1 MLEVNMDRR
10 LLLVLIGV
18 FAVIGVISKF
28 VVSISLKSLMKAAG
42 NMGKSSH
49 SLMRLVRAKYEHTC
63 MVSDRVQ
70 NVGVFVEKYIYE
82 YRIMRIRLHSWRRL
96 ERAAAWGC
104 LMAGLV
110 GAGIEYAF
118 MGMTDFVLQSAG
130 GGAAIGILLFLMR
143 VAMDEEYCLNVIRTY
158 MVDYLDNFC
167 ARKFEKTRELNN
179 PERPRPREEVPSP
192 ADPPEIL
199 PPVMP
204 EPYQQPEPY
213 RAPEAG
219 TAPEGLRMAERREYV
234 VGSRGERVI
243 DNRTSKWKEAVPGQ
257 AFADQTG
264 RQAEMAAGRITEEQM
279 GTAADRAME
288 EQAGTAAGRMT
299 EEQMGTVA
307 GRMTEGQMGTAAG
320 CMAEEQND
328 MAAGRGIDEK
338 AEAAALQAGGRGYD
352 RDRGIE
358 ERVERI
364 SERLMENIVETA
376 VADTKWAEAGGKE
389 GKPKGKKTA
398 RGRKKEQQLAERLA
412 EKAVEKSME
421 AAAERAAEKLAADA
435 EADGSGQ
442 TEGGRSG
449 GLSKEVL
456 IREILEEFLA

>member
-10 LLLVLIGV
+10 FLLVLIGV

-28 VVSISLKSLMKAAG
+28 VVSISLKSLTKAAG

-70 NVGVFVEKYIYE
+70 NVEVFVEKYIYE
-82 YRIMRIRLHSWRRL
+82 YRILRIRLHSWRRL
-96 ERAAAWGC
+96 ERASAWGC

-143 VAMDEEYCLNVIRTY
+143 AALDEEYCLNVIRTY

-167 ARKFEKTRELNN
+167 AHKFEKNRELNN
-179 PERPRPREEVPSP
+179 PERPRPREEVPAP
-192 ADPPEIL
+192 AETPEIL

-204 EPYQQPEPY
+204 EPYQQPQPY

-219 TAPEGLRMAERREYV
+219 TAPEGLRMAERREYALD
-234 VGSRGERVI
+234 SRGERAI
-243 DNRTSKWKEAVPGQ
+243 DNRAGKRSEAGEEI
-257 AFADQTG
+257 DG
-264 RQAEMAAGRITEEQM
+264 R
-279 GTAADRAME
+279 
-288 EQAGTAAGRMT
+288 
-299 EEQMGTVA
+299 
-307 GRMTEGQMGTAAG
+307 TEGRTDVVQGA
-320 CMAEEQND
+320 
-328 MAAGRGIDEK
+328 DE
-338 AEAAALQAGGRGYD
+338 L
-352 RDRGIE
+352 RDHE
-358 ERVERI
+358 LEDRVERI
-364 SERLMENIVETA
+364 SEKLMENIVETA
-376 VADTKWAEAGGKE
+376 VADTKWAEAGRKDA
-389 GKPKGKKTA
+389 KPAETKGKKTA
-398 RGRKKEQQLAERLA
+398 RGRKKEQLIAERLA
-412 EKAVEKSME
+412 EKAVERSVE

-435 EADGSGQ
+435 DEKRAEQNGDKPMGA
-442 TEGGRSG
+442 
-449 GLSKEVL
+449 LSKEVL

>member
-1 MLEVNMDRR
+1 MFRKLICEIWKTILLPSFSDSVIIESKKEGKIMLEVNMDRR

-18 FAVIGVISKF
+18 FAVIGVISKC

-70 NVGVFVEKYIYE
+70 NVEVFVEKYIYE
-82 YRIMRIRLHSWRRL
+82 YRVFRIRLHSWRRL

-104 LMAGLV
+104 LAAGLA

-143 VAMDEEYCLNVIRTY
+143 IAMDEDYCLNVIRTY

-167 ARKFEKTRELNN
+167 ARKFEKNRELNN
-179 PERPRPREEVPSP
+179 PERPRPREEVPAP
-192 ADPPEIL
+192 ANTPEIL

-204 EPYQQPEPY
+204 DPYQSPEPY

-219 TAPEGLRMAERREYV
+219 TAPEGLRMAERREYAV
-234 VGSRGERVI
+234 DSRGERAI
-243 DNRTSKWKEAVPGQ
+243 DNRRDRWSDEGTERAV
-257 AFADQTG
+257 DS
-264 RQAEMAAGRITEEQM
+264 RAERRRDDAAEQM
-279 GTAADRAME
+279 AD
-288 EQAGTAAGRMT
+288 GRP
-299 EEQMGTVA
+299 ERQSGA
-307 GRMTEGQMGTAAG
+307 I
-320 CMAEEQND
+320 AERRES
-328 MAAGRGIDEK
+328 K
-338 AEAAALQAGGRGYD
+338 TGYSRENGPD
-352 RDRGIE
+352 NQ
-358 ERVERI
+358 VERI
-364 SERLMENIVETA
+364 SEKLMENIVETA
-376 VADTKWAEAGGKE
+376 VADTKWADAGGKE
-389 GKPKGKKTA
+389 AKSAESKGKKTA

-412 EKAVEKSME
+412 EKAVEKSAE
-421 AAAERAAEKLAADA
+421 AAAERAAEKLAADTGETAA
-435 EADGSGQ
+435 EPKRDEQMGA
-442 TEGGRSG
+442 
-449 GLSKEVL
+449 LSKEVL

>member
-18 FAVIGVISKF
+18 FAVVGVISKL

-70 NVGVFVEKYIYE
+70 NVEVFVEKYIYE

-104 LMAGLV
+104 LVAGLV

-143 VAMDEEYCLNVIRTY
+143 IAMDEEYCLNVIRTY

-167 ARKFEKTRELNN
+167 ARKFEKSRELNN
-179 PERPRPREEVPSP
+179 PERPRPREEVPAP
-192 ADPPEIL
+192 TDTPEIL

-204 EPYQQPEPY
+204 EPYQSPEPY

-219 TAPEGLRMAERREYV
+219 TAPEGLRMAERREYAV
-234 VGSRGERVI
+234 DSRGERAI
-243 DNRTSKWKEAVPGQ
+243 DNRRERYSESGGERAIDNRRERRPESGMERAAAVQTDGKPENGTEWMGD
-257 AFADQTG
+257 AQTG
-264 RQAEMAAGRITEEQM
+264 RP
-279 GTAADRAME
+279 
-288 EQAGTAAGRMT
+288 
-299 EEQMGTVA
+299 
-307 GRMTEGQMGTAAG
+307 
-320 CMAEEQND
+320 
-328 MAAGRGIDEK
+328 
-338 AEAAALQAGGRGYD
+338 AEAAAGMTGYKAEYGG
-352 RDRGIE
+352 DRGE
-358 ERVERI
+358 DARVERI
-364 SERLMENIVETA
+364 SEKLMENIVETA
-376 VADTKWAEAGGKE
+376 VADTKWADAGGKE
-389 GKPKGKKTA
+389 AKGKKTA

-412 EKAVEKSME
+412 EKAMERSVE
-421 AAAERAAEKLAADA
+421 AAAEKAAEKLAADA
-435 EADGSGQ
+435 GERPAEQREDKQAGA
-442 TEGGRSG
+442 
-449 GLSKEVL
+449 LSKEVL

>member
-1 MLEVNMDRR
+1 MLEVNLDRR

-18 FAVIGVISKF
+18 FAVIGVISKC
-28 VVSISLKSLMKAAG
+28 VVSISLKSLTKAAG

-70 NVGVFVEKYIYE
+70 NVEVFVEKYIYE

-143 VAMDEEYCLNVIRTY
+143 IAMDEEYCLNVIRTY

-167 ARKFEKTRELNN
+167 ARKFEKNRELNN
-179 PERPRPREEVPSP
+179 PERPRPREEVPAP
-192 ADPPEIL
+192 TDVPEIL

-219 TAPEGLRMAERREYV
+219 TAPEGLRMAERREYAID
-234 VGSRGERVI
+234 SRGERAI
-243 DNRTSKWKEAVPGQ
+243 DNRSE
-257 AFADQTG
+257 
-264 RQAEMAAGRITEEQM
+264 RQ
-279 GTAADRAME
+279 
-288 EQAGTAAGRMT
+288 
-299 EEQMGTVA
+299 V
-307 GRMTEGQMGTAAG
+307 
-320 CMAEEQND
+320 
-328 MAAGRGIDEK
+328 
-338 AEAAALQAGGRGYD
+338 EAAADQAAD
-352 RDRGIE
+352 NQRDRAIE
-358 ERVERI
+358 DRVERI
-364 SERLMENIVETA
+364 SEKMMENIVESA
-376 VADTKWAEAGGKE
+376 VADTKWAEAGGKDSKFAE
-389 GKPKGKKTA
+389 PKGKKTA

-412 EKAVEKSME
+412 EKAVERSVE

-435 EADGSGQ
+435 DEKGIEQGAEKPMGA
-442 TEGGRSG
+442 
-449 GLSKEVL
+449 LSKEVL

>member
-10 LLLVLIGV
+10 FLLVLIGV
-18 FAVIGVISKF
+18 FAVIGVVSKC
-28 VVSISLKSLMKAAG
+28 VVSISLKSLTRAAG

-70 NVGVFVEKYIYE
+70 NVEVFVEKYIYE

-104 LMAGLV
+104 LTAGIV

-143 VAMDEEYCLNVIRTY
+143 IAMDEEYYLNVIRTY

-167 ARKFEKTRELNN
+167 ARKFEKNRELNN

-192 ADPPEIL
+192 ADTPEIL

-219 TAPEGLRMAERREYV
+219 TAPEGLRMAERREYAID
-234 VGSRGERVI
+234 SRGERAI
-243 DNRTSKWKEAVPGQ
+243 DNRTERPSYSRSEQ
-257 AFADQTG
+257 MMDDRIE
-264 RQAEMAAGRITEEQM
+264 RQAEVLSGVPNDGQSGSVMKEQPTEDQ
-279 GTAADRAME
+279 
-288 EQAGTAAGRMT
+288 
-299 EEQMGTVA
+299 
-307 GRMTEGQMGTAAG
+307 
-320 CMAEEQND
+320 
-328 MAAGRGIDEK
+328 
-338 AEAAALQAGGRGYD
+338 
-352 RDRGIE
+352 
-358 ERVERI
+358 VERI
-364 SERLMENIVETA
+364 SEKLMENIVETA
-376 VADTKWAEAGGKE
+376 VADTKWAEAAGKE
-389 GKPKGKKTA
+389 TKYTGGKGKKTA
-398 RGRKKEQQLAERLA
+398 RGKKKEQQLAERLA
-412 EKAVEKSME
+412 ERAVEKSME
-421 AAAERAAEKLAADA
+421 AAAERAAEKLAADSA
-435 EADGSGQ
+435 GKGVEQDEDKPMGAI
-442 TEGGRSG
+442 
-449 GLSKEVL
+449 SKEVL

>member
-1 MLEVNMDRR
+1 MLEVNLDRR

-18 FAVIGVISKF
+18 FAVIGVISKC
-28 VVSISLKSLMKAAG
+28 VVSISLKSLTKAAG

-70 NVGVFVEKYIYE
+70 NVEVFVEKYIYE

-104 LMAGLV
+104 LMAGLA

-143 VAMDEEYCLNVIRTY
+143 IAMDEEYCLNVIRTY

-167 ARKFEKTRELNN
+167 ARKFEKNRELNN
-179 PERPRPREEVPSP
+179 PERPRPRDEVPAP
-192 ADPPEIL
+192 TDVPEIL

-219 TAPEGLRMAERREYV
+219 TAPEGLRMAERREYAID
-234 VGSRGERVI
+234 SRGERAI
-243 DNRTSKWKEAVPGQ
+243 DNR
-257 AFADQTG
+257 
-264 RQAEMAAGRITEEQM
+264 AEKR
-279 GTAADRAME
+279 
-288 EQAGTAAGRMT
+288 
-299 EEQMGTVA
+299 V
-307 GRMTEGQMGTAAG
+307 
-320 CMAEEQND
+320 
-328 MAAGRGIDEK
+328 
-338 AEAAALQAGGRGYD
+338 EAAADQAAD
-352 RDRGIE
+352 NQRDRAIE
-358 ERVERI
+358 DRVERI
-364 SERLMENIVETA
+364 SEKMMENIVESA
-376 VADTKWAEAGGKE
+376 VADTKWAEAGGKDTKLAE
-389 GKPKGKKTA
+389 PKGKKTA

-412 EKAVEKSME
+412 EKAMEKSVE

-435 EADGSGQ
+435 DEKGAEQGAEKPKG
-442 TEGGRSG
+442 T
-449 GLSKEVL
+449 LSKEVL

>member
-18 FAVIGVISKF
+18 FAVIGVISKC
-28 VVSISLKSLMKAAG
+28 VVSISLKSLTKAAG

-70 NVGVFVEKYIYE
+70 NVEVFVEKYIYE

-143 VAMDEEYCLNVIRTY
+143 IAMDEDYCLNVIRTY

-167 ARKFEKTRELNN
+167 ARKFEKSRELNN

-192 ADPPEIL
+192 ADGPEIL

-219 TAPEGLRMAERREYV
+219 TAPEGLRMAERREYAID
-234 VGSRGERVI
+234 SRGERAI
-243 DNRTSKWKEAVPGQ
+243 DNRVERMGDSR
-257 AFADQTG
+257 ADN
-264 RQAEMAAGRITEEQM
+264 RAEHMADKQIDNWGERVAGSRIENLADAAGQ
-279 GTAADRAME
+279 GTDNQKDRSLE
-288 EQAGTAAGRMT
+288 
-299 EEQMGTVA
+299 
-307 GRMTEGQMGTAAG
+307 
-320 CMAEEQND
+320 D
-328 MAAGRGIDEK
+328 
-338 AEAAALQAGGRGYD
+338 
-352 RDRGIE
+352 
-358 ERVERI
+358 RVERI
-364 SERLMENIVETA
+364 SEKLMENIVESA
-376 VADTKWAEAGGKE
+376 VADTKWAEAGGKDLKSAE
-389 GKPKGKKTA
+389 PKGKKTA

-412 EKAVEKSME
+412 EKAVERSVE
-421 AAAERAAEKLAADA
+421 AAAERAAEKLAAA
-435 EADGSGQ
+435 ADENGEEQAGDKPM
-442 TEGGRSG
+442 GA
-449 GLSKEVL
+449 LSKEVL

>member
-1 MLEVNMDRR
+1 MFRKIKCEIWKTIFLPSFSDSVIIESKKEGKIMLEVNMDRR

-18 FAVIGVISKF
+18 FAVVGVISKC

-70 NVGVFVEKYIYE
+70 NVEVFVEKYIYE

-96 ERAAAWGC
+96 ERASAWGC
-104 LMAGLV
+104 LLAGLV

-167 ARKFEKTRELNN
+167 ARKFERNKELNN
-179 PERPRPREEVPSP
+179 PERPRPREEVPAP
-192 ADPPEIL
+192 TDTPDIL

-204 EPYQQPEPY
+204 EPYQSPEPY

-219 TAPEGLRMAERREYV
+219 TAPEGLRMAERREYAV
-234 VGSRGERVI
+234 DSRGERVI
-243 DNRTSKWKEAVPGQ
+243 DNRREKRSDDVVERAVDSQPENW
-257 AFADQTG
+257 ADDTAKQSVG
-264 RQAEMAAGRITEEQM
+264 SQMERQAETVKEQ
-279 GTAADRAME
+279 TDSINE
-288 EQAGTAAGRMT
+288 
-299 EEQMGTVA
+299 
-307 GRMTEGQMGTAAG
+307 
-320 CMAEEQND
+320 NN
-328 MAAGRGIDEK
+328 
-338 AEAAALQAGGRGYD
+338 
-352 RDRGIE
+352 RDRE
-358 ERVERI
+358 TDSRVERI
-364 SERLMENIVETA
+364 SEKLMENIVETA
-376 VADTKWAEAGGKE
+376 VADTKWADVGVKEAS
-389 GKPKGKKTA
+389 KGKKTA

-412 EKAVEKSME
+412 EKAVERN
-421 AAAERAAEKLAADA
+421 AERAAEKLAAEEQKGDKQMSA
-435 EADGSGQ
+435 
-442 TEGGRSG
+442 
-449 GLSKEVL
+449 LSKEVL

>member
-18 FAVIGVISKF
+18 FAFVGVISKC

-70 NVGVFVEKYIYE
+70 NVEVFVEKYIYE

-104 LMAGLV
+104 LLAGLV

-167 ARKFEKTRELNN
+167 ARKFEKNRELNN
-179 PERPRPREEVPSP
+179 PERPRPREEVPAP
-192 ADPPEIL
+192 ANTPEIL

-204 EPYQQPEPY
+204 EPYQSPEPY

-219 TAPEGLRMAERREYV
+219 TAPEGLRMAERREYAV
-234 VGSRGERVI
+234 DGRGERVI
-243 DNRTSKWKEAVPGQ
+243 DNRKERRTDAEERAVDSQLESWP
-257 AFADQTG
+257 DD
-264 RQAEMAAGRITEEQM
+264 AAKQS
-279 GTAADRAME
+279 ADRQME
-288 EQAGTAAGRMT
+288 RPAGTVMEQTDNERGRSS
-299 EEQMGTVA
+299 
-307 GRMTEGQMGTAAG
+307 R
-320 CMAEEQND
+320 
-328 MAAGRGIDEK
+328 
-338 AEAAALQAGGRGYD
+338 D
-352 RDRGIE
+352 RDMDS
-358 ERVERI
+358 RVERI
-364 SERLMENIVETA
+364 SEKLMENIVETA
-376 VADTKWAEAGGKE
+376 VADTKWADVGVKEAKVSE
-389 GKPKGKKTA
+389 SKGKKTA

-412 EKAVEKSME
+412 EKAVERNVE
-421 AAAERAAEKLAADA
+421 AAAERAAEKLAAEAGETAA
-435 EADGSGQ
+435 EQKEDKQMSA
-442 TEGGRSG
+442 
-449 GLSKEVL
+449 LSKEVL

>member
-18 FAVIGVISKF
+18 FAFVGVISKC

-70 NVGVFVEKYIYE
+70 NVEVFVEKYIYE

-104 LMAGLV
+104 LLAGLV

-167 ARKFEKTRELNN
+167 ARKFEKNRELNN
-179 PERPRPREEVPSP
+179 PERPRPREEVPAP
-192 ADPPEIL
+192 TNTPEIL
-199 PPVMP
+199 SPVMP
-204 EPYQQPEPY
+204 EPYQSPEPY

-219 TAPEGLRMAERREYV
+219 TAPEGLRMAERREYAV
-234 VGSRGERVI
+234 DSRGERVI
-243 DNRTSKWKEAVPGQ
+243 DNRRERRNDAEERAVDSQ
-257 AFADQTG
+257 LENWSDDAAKQSVD
-264 RQAEMAAGRITEEQM
+264 RQ
-279 GTAADRAME
+279 ME
-288 EQAGTAAGRMT
+288 RPAGTVM
-299 EEQMGTVA
+299 EQTDN
-307 GRMTEGQMGTAAG
+307 E
-320 CMAEEQND
+320 
-328 MAAGRGIDEK
+328 RGHSS
-338 AEAAALQAGGRGYD
+338 RD
-352 RDRGIE
+352 RDMDS
-358 ERVERI
+358 RVERI
-364 SERLMENIVETA
+364 SEKLMENIVETA
-376 VADTKWAEAGGKE
+376 VADTKWADVGVKEAKASE
-389 GKPKGKKTA
+389 SKGKKTA

-412 EKAVEKSME
+412 EKAVERNAE
-421 AAAERAAEKLAADA
+421 AAAERAAGMLAAEAGETAA
-435 EADGSGQ
+435 EQKEDKQMGA
-442 TEGGRSG
+442 
-449 GLSKEVL
+449 LSKEVL